1 MYRSIAASTGLFAF
15 LLWKYVKKTWMSRRS
30 SWTRSCLKDNQ
41 KKDRLE
47 FCQHITGTKDV
58 YRRMLL
64 AMVVPAIKSKWIW
77 PAGVENG
84 RIILQHDNDR
94 HHIPSRDAEF
104 VDAGQHGGWDI
115 RIENQPA

>member
-1 MYRSIAASTGLFAF
+1 MPSART
-15 LLWKYVKKTWMSRRS
+15 SRNRPAG
-30 SWTRSCLKDNQ
+30 TEVLKS
-41 KKDRLE
+41 
-47 FCQHITGTKDV
+47 ITGTKDV

-77 PAGVENG
+77 PAGVENR